1 MRIVAALGGNALL
14 RRGEPMTAAVQ
25 ARNVRAAG
33 AALAPLITAGHQVA
47 ITHGNGPQIG
57 LLAERDA
64 RSNDSYPL
72 DVLGAETD
80 GMIGYLIE
88 RELAGALTPQHL
100 VVGVL
105 TQIRVD
111 RRDPAFRKPTK
122 PIGPTYDEATARRM
136 ADANGWT
143 IAVDGK
149 GWRRVVPSPP
159 PLDILEARAIELLL
173 DHDVT
178 VICCGGGGIPVAET
192 ETGTLEGV
200 EAVID
205 KDHASALLARLLGAD
220 MLLLLTDVAAVQE
233 GWGTPDARPIA
244 QLRTA
249 ALDLSD
255 FPEGSMRPKVEAAM
269 AFVNETGRR
278 AAIGRL
284 EDVAAIVAGEAGTQV
299 TP

>member
-25 ARNVRAAG
+25 ARNVRRAG
-33 AALAPLITAGHQVA
+33 AAIAPLIAAGHQVA

-64 RSNDSYPL
+64 RSNDGYPL

-88 RELAGALTPQHL
+88 RELAGALAPQHPI
-100 VVGVL
+100 VGVL
-105 TQIRVD
+105 TQISVD
-111 RRDPAFRKPTK
+111 RGDPAFGRPTK
-122 PIGPTYDEATARRM
+122 PIGPTYEREAARRL
-136 ADANGWT
+136 ADAHGWT
-143 IAVDGK
+143 VAADGK
-149 GWRRVVPSPP
+149 GWRRVVPSPAP
-159 PLDILEARAIELLL
+159 IDILEVRAIELLL

-178 VICCGGGGIPVAET
+178 VICCGGGGIPVAAT

-220 MLLLLTDVAAVQE
+220 MLLLLTDVAAVQTA
-233 GWGTPDARPIA
+233 WGTPDARAIP
-244 QLRTA
+244 QLHA
-249 ALDLSD
+249 ARLDPSA

-269 AFVNETGRR
+269 TFVNETGRR

-284 EDVAAIVAGEAGTQV
+284 EDVAAIVAGEAGTQIL
-299 TP
+299 P